1 MTDQPTPPQDQNSST
16 DTAEQNQ
23 PQDQSAAQSSSATT
37 QDIEKLQ
44 AELEQAQTKLEEMT
58 RVTQQ
63 ALADLQNFR
72 RRSEEEKTAFIE
84 FANAELVKSILPALT
99 NIARA
104 LQHEPKDAEWAKG
117 VEQTFK
123 QLTDALEKHGL
134 KQMTTVGQKFDPKLH
149 EALLMAPGEKD
160 TILEEL
166 EAGFLL
172 GERVIKPARVKVGNG
187 EM

>member
-1 MTDQPTPPQDQNSST
+1 MDDQTTDPQDQNG
-16 DTAEQNQ
+16 
-23 PQDQSAAQSSSATT
+23 SSAQDDTQTATGTT

-44 AELEQAQTKLEEMT
+44 AELEQAQAKLGDMT

-72 RRSEEEKTAFIE
+72 RRSEEEKIAFVE
-84 FANAELVKSILPALT
+84 FANAELVKTLLPALT

-104 LQHEPKDAEWAKG
+104 LQHEPKDAEWVKG

-123 QLTDALEKHGL
+123 QLNDALEKHGL
-134 KQMTTVGQKFDPKLH
+134 KQMVTVGQKFDPKLH

-160 TILEEL
+160 VVLEEL
-166 EAGFLL
+166 EAGYLL

-187 EM
+187 EPA